1 MCTICTVFIMSQKL
15 PFVIKLVFFS
25 NGTVNCVLTGLLF
38 DNLANY
44 NELKI
49 QLFLGCF
56 VIVDVVV
63 VIIVVVVLTCV
74 AVHIGFRGVE
84 RERH

>member
-1 MCTICTVFIMSQKL
+1 MYCLDNVSEIAFCYKIS
-15 PFVIKLVFFS
+15 FFS

-38 DNLANY
+38 DNLASY

-49 QLFLGCF
+49 QLFQGCF

-84 RERH
+84 RH

>member
-1 MCTICTVFIMSQKL
+1 MYCLHNESEIAVCYKIS
-15 PFVIKLVFFS
+15 FFS
-25 NGTVNCVLTGLLF
+25 NGAVNCVLTGLLF

-63 VIIVVVVLTCV
+63 VIIV
-74 AVHIGFRGVE
+74 
-84 RERH
+84 